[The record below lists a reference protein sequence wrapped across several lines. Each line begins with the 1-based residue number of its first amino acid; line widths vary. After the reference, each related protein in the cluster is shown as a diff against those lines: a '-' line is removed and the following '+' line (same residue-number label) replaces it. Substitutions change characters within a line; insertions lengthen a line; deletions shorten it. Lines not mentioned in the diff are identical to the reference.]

1 IRNFASQRLSD
12 FKIPRELVFLD
23 EIPKGPTGKPQR
35 VGLAAKLG
43 LLAMPRAK
51 HQVDVPTNESH
62 TQLEDLFATM
72 WARIIGVE
80 RVSPHDNFFEVGGD
94 SLAAMELIAGI
105 EQVTG
110 KRLTIA
116 ALFEAPTVK
125 QLVAFV
131 EQDHPGWLPYVV
143 PIQGKGSR

>member
-1 IRNFASQRLSD
+1 
-12 FKIPRELVFLD
+12 
-23 EIPKGPTGKPQR
+23 PTGKPQR

-80 RVSPHDNFFEVGGD
+80 RVGPHDNFFEVGGD

-131 EQDHPGWLPYVV
+131 EQDHPAWLPYVV
-143 PIQGKGSR
+143 PIQGKGSRPPFFCVEAGPSFLSLARHLGTDQPLL